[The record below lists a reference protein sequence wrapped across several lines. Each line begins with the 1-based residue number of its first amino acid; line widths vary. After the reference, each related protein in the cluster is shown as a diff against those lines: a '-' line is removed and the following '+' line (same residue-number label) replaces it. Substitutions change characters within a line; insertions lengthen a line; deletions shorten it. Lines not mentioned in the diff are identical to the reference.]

1 MERWHRSRNIR
12 RRNAEEA
19 KMTRLGFAGLTVLA
33 ALAAQCS
40 WAWSQAF
47 PSRQITIVVG
57 LAPGGI
63 TDVTAR
69 IYADALSKSIGQRV
83 VVENRQGAGGAVGAA
98 AVQNAPPDG
107 HTVLIFSGS
116 QHVAVPAMAA
126 TAPYEPLKGFAPV
139 SLLFQLA
146 ILVAVPT
153 DLPAKNLAELWALG
167 KSKPGGLTFGSPG
180 VGTPSHMLA
189 ALLGRA
195 TNTPMQ
201 FAHYRG
207 GGPMMAD
214 LITGRVDFALA
225 SYTATK
231 GHFQA
236 NKLRALAID
245 ADKRWEGMPD
255 VPTLTELGHGKEK
268 VANWFAVAAPAGT
281 PPAIVKKLNEEFVK
295 ASRDPELVRRL
306 KENGTSIATTTP
318 EEMARLLQDEWNNT
332 VKLVQML
339 DLKQK

>member
-1 MERWHRSRNIR
+1 MIGRI
-12 RRNAEEA
+12 
-19 KMTRLGFAGLTVLA
+19 LGMALAA
-33 ALAAQCS
+33 ALALQAAAARAQD
-40 WAWSQAF
+40 F
-47 PSRQITIVVG
+47 PARQITIVVG

-98 AVQNAPPDG
+98 AVQNAAPDG

-116 QHVAVPAMAA
+116 QHMAVPAMAA

-139 SLLFQLA
+139 SILFHLA
-146 ILVAVPT
+146 TLITVP
-153 DLPAKNLAELWALG
+153 DALPARTLAELFALG
-167 KSKPGGLTFGSPG
+167 KTKPGGLTFGSPG

-189 ALLGRA
+189 AVLGRA
-195 TNTPMQ
+195 TKTPME
-201 FAHYRG
+201 FVHYRG

-231 GHFQA
+231 GHFQEK
-236 NKLRALAID
+236 KLRALAID
-245 ADKRWEGMPD
+245 AEKRWEGMPD
-255 VPTLTELGHGKEK
+255 VPTLTELGFGNEK
-268 VANWFAVAAPAGT
+268 VASWFGVAAPAGT
-281 PPAIVKKLNEEFVK
+281 PPAVVKKLNEEFVK
-295 ASRDPELVRRL
+295 ASRDPDLVRRL
-306 KENGTSIATTTP
+306 RDNGTPIASTTP
-318 EEMARLLQDEWNNT
+318 EQMAKLMADEWNNT
-332 VKLVQML
+332 VKLVQAL

>member
-1 MERWHRSRNIR
+1 MNR
-12 RRNAEEA
+12 RAL
-19 KMTRLGFAGLTVLA
+19 LGLA
-33 ALAAQCS
+33 IATLAVPSLSAQ
-40 WAWSQAF
+40 AQDF
-47 PSRQITIVVG
+47 PSRPITIVVG

-63 TDVTAR
+63 TDVSAR
-69 IYADALSKSIGQRV
+69 VYADALSKITRQRV

-98 AVQNAPPDG
+98 AVQNAAPDG
-107 HTVLIFSGS
+107 YTVLIFSGS

-126 TAPYEPLKGFAPV
+126 SAPYDPLKGFASV
-139 SLLFQLA
+139 SLAFNLA
-146 ILVAVPT
+146 TLVTVPT

-167 KSKPGGLTFGSPG
+167 KKKPGGLSFGSPG

-195 TNTPMQ
+195 SNTPMQ
-201 FAHYRG
+201 FVHYRG

-214 LITGRVDFALA
+214 LITGRVDFALS

-236 NKLRALAID
+236 RKLRALAID
-245 ADKRWEGMPD
+245 SERRWDVMPD
-255 VPTLTELGHGKEK
+255 VPTLTELGYGNAK

-281 PPAIVKKLNEEFVK
+281 PPAIVKKLNELFVA
-295 ASRDPELVRRL
+295 ASRDPDLVKRL
-306 KENGTSIATTTP
+306 KDNGVQIVTSTP
-318 EEMARLLQDEWNNT
+318 EHMAKLLSDEWDNT

>member
-1 MERWHRSRNIR
+1 MMR
-12 RRNAEEA
+12 R
-19 KMTRLGFAGLTVLA
+19 GLIGMALAA
-33 ALAAQCS
+33 ALALPVQMAPAQD
-40 WAWSQAF
+40 F
-47 PSRQITIVVG
+47 PNRQITIVVG

-63 TDVTAR
+63 TDITAR
-69 IYADALSKSIGQRV
+69 IYADALAKSIGQRV

-116 QHVAVPAMAA
+116 QHMAVPAMAA

-139 SLLFQLA
+139 SLLFHLA
-146 ILVAVPT
+146 TLITVPA
-153 DLPAKNLAELWALG
+153 DLPPKTLAELFEYG
-167 KSKPGGLTFGSPG
+167 KKKPGGLTFGSPG

-189 ALLGRA
+189 AVLGRA

-214 LITGRVDFALA
+214 LITGRVDFALS
-225 SYTATK
+225 SYTAAK
-231 GHFQA
+231 GHFQEK
-236 NKLRALAID
+236 KLRALAID
-245 ADKRWEGMPD
+245 AEHRWEGMPD
-255 VPTLTELGHGKEK
+255 VPTLTELGHGNEK
-268 VANWFAVAAPAGT
+268 VASWFGVAAPAGT
-281 PPAIVKKLNEEFVK
+281 PPAVVKKLNEEFIK

-306 KENGTSIATTTP
+306 RENGSPIATTTP
-318 EEMARLLQDEWNNT
+318 EQMAKLMADEWANT
-332 VKLVQML
+332 VKLVEAL

>member
-1 MERWHRSRNIR
+1 MIKRIALSVLL
-12 RRNAEEA
+12 AS
-19 KMTRLGFAGLTVLA
+19 LGWWGSAD
-33 ALAAQCS
+33 AQD
-40 WAWSQAF
+40 F
-47 PSRQITIVVG
+47 PNRQVTIVVG

-63 TDVTAR
+63 TDISAR
-69 IYADALSKSIGQRV
+69 IYAEALSKGIGQRV

-107 HTVLIFSGS
+107 YTVLIFSGS

-139 SLLFQLA
+139 SLLFNLA
-146 ILVAVPT
+146 TLVTVPA
-153 DLPAKNLAELWALG
+153 DLPAKTLAELWELG
-167 KSKPGGLTFGSPG
+167 KKKPGGLTFGSPG

-214 LITGRVDFALA
+214 LVTGRVDFALS

-231 GHFQA
+231 GHYA
-236 NKLRALAID
+236 EKKLRALAID
-245 ADKRWEGMPD
+245 ADKRWEVMPD
-255 VPTLTELGHGKEK
+255 VPTLSELGFGKEK
-268 VANWFAVAAPAGT
+268 VANWFAAAAPAGT
-281 PPAIVKKLNEEFVK
+281 PPAIIKKLNEEFIK
-295 ASRDPELVRRL
+295 ASRDPELIQRL
-306 KENGTSIATTTP
+306 TDNGVLIVTSTP
-318 EEMARLLQDEWNNT
+318 EHMGKLMADEWEHT
-332 VKLVQML
+332 VKLVQAL

>member
-1 MERWHRSRNIR
+1 MIR
-12 RRNAEEA
+12 RGLVALMLMA
-19 KMTRLGFAGLTVLA
+19 SLAIPGAATR
-33 ALAAQCS
+33 AQD
-40 WAWSQAF
+40 F
-47 PSRQITIVVG
+47 PNRPITIVVG

-69 IYADALSKSIGQRV
+69 IYAEALSKSIGQRV

-126 TAPYEPLKGFAPV
+126 TAPYDPIKGFAPV
-139 SLLFQLA
+139 SLLFNLA
-146 ILVAVPT
+146 TLVAVPA
-153 DLPAKNLAELWALG
+153 DLPAKDLAELWALG
-167 KSKPGGLTFGSPG
+167 KKKPGGLTFGSPG

-189 ALLGRA
+189 AVLGRA

-236 NKLRALAID
+236 KKLRALAID
-245 ADKRWEGMPD
+245 AEQRWEGMPD
-255 VPTLTELGHGKEK
+255 VPTLTELGYGKEK
-268 VANWFAVAAPAGT
+268 VASWFGVAAPAGT
-281 PPAIVKKLNEEFVK
+281 PPAIVKKLNEEFIK
-295 ASRDPELVRRL
+295 ASHDPELIRRL
-306 KENGTSIATTTP
+306 KDNGTPIATTTP
-318 EEMARLLQDEWNNT
+318 EQMAKLLKEEWEHT
-332 VKLVQML
+332 VELVKML

>member
-1 MERWHRSRNIR
+1 MIR
-12 RRNAEEA
+12 R
-19 KMTRLGFAGLTVLA
+19 GLVLLALMAVLVIPGPA
-33 ALAAQCS
+33 ARAQD
-40 WAWSQAF
+40 F
-47 PSRQITIVVG
+47 PNRPITIVVG

-69 IYADALSKSIGQRV
+69 IYAEALSKGIGQRV

-98 AVQNAPPDG
+98 AVQNAAPDG

-126 TAPYEPLKGFAPV
+126 TAPYDPINGFAPLT
-139 SLLFQLA
+139 LLFHLA
-146 ILVAVPT
+146 TLVTVPV
-153 DLPAKNLAELWALG
+153 DLPAKDMAELFALG
-167 KSKPGGLTFGSPG
+167 KKKPGGLTFGSPG

-189 ALLGRA
+189 AVLGRA

-225 SYTATK
+225 SYTAAK

-236 NKLRALAID
+236 KKLRALAID

-255 VPTLTELGHGKEK
+255 VPTLTELGYGKEK
-268 VANWFAVAAPAGT
+268 VASWFGVAAPAGT
-281 PPAIVKKLNEEFVK
+281 PPAIVKKLNEEFIK
-295 ASRDPELVRRL
+295 ASRDPDLVRRL
-306 KENGTSIATTTP
+306 KDNGSPIATTTP
-318 EEMARLLQDEWNNT
+318 EQMAKLLKDEWEHT
-332 VKLVQML
+332 VQLVKML